1 MEEQQLK
8 ITTPMMLWFSI
19 VAVPLKQL
27 DKGGRYELCF
37 LTLSLKLAQT
47 RLVLR
52 NRHIIYYYV
61 ARNALRVPP
70 KITLQYYKR
79 SRLRLS

>member
-27 DKGGRYELCF
+27 DKGGRYEDC
-37 LTLSLKLAQT
+37 SVQT
-47 RLVLR
+47 CGESDGASPSNLFQAPQISHQEL
-52 NRHIIYYYV
+52 H
-61 ARNALRVPP
+61 
-70 KITLQYYKR
+70 
-79 SRLRLS
+79 